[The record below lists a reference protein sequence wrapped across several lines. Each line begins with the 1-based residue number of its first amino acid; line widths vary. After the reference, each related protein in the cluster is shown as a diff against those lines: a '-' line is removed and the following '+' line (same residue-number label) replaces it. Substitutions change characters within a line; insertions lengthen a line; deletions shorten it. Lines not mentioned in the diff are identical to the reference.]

1 LFDNPLSEC
10 MQMAKDTFGFSGAC
24 RWNLVLSHRK
34 RVFVNKQL
42 NQLLKPPDAV
52 YIRTSLQHS
61 RYGLNTPQ
69 SMWIWPGIELYAC
82 IPTERKGLRNQ
93 VLYTVQCITDDEVH
107 LENGIV
113 LSYEDVKRYLRLSY
127 AQTYASCQGSE
138 FTGTLR
144 LHDTSN
150 IFFTK
155 RHLFVGLSRGKRA
168 EDISVV

>member
-1 LFDNPLSEC
+1 
-10 MQMAKDTFGFSGAC
+10 MAKDKFTFSDPC
-24 RWNLVLSHRK
+24 RWNLVLSHRR
-34 RVFVNKQL
+34 RVLINRQL
-42 NQLLKPPDAV
+42 NQVFKPAHAV

-69 SMWIWPGIELYAC
+69 SMWIWPGIVLYAC

-93 VLYTVQCITDDEVH
+93 VLYTVQSITDDEVH
-107 LENGIV
+107 VDNGIV

-150 IFFTK
+150 RFFTK